1 MTTELATRIIKLLEE
16 AKEMIRQGKPG
27 ANAWING
34 AIDEILLAL
43 YFAEFETIDGETQ
56 HREGY
61 TYEQWVKAN
70 NYETYLSL

>member
-1 MTTELATRIIKLLEE
+1 MTTELATRIIKLLEK
-16 AKEMIRQGKPG
+16 AKEMIRQGEPG

-43 YFAEFETIDGETQ
+43 YFAEFETVDGLHQ